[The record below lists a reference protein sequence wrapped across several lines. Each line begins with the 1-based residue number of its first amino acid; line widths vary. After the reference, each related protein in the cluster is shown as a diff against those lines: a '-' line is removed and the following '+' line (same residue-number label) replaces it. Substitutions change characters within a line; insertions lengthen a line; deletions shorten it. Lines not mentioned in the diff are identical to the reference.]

1 MNYVIY
7 NGNLEHLNYML
18 MKLKMLIRI
27 LKKDNK
33 YLKKIL
39 NNSKYDSKYDILC
52 IFWFHKRM

>member
-1 MNYVIY
+1 MNYVTY

-39 NNSKYDSKYDILC
+39 DNSNYDILC
-52 IFWFHKRM
+52 IF

>member
-52 IFWFHKRM
+52 IF